1 MQIKW
6 QQISTSIWFGYFD
19 NIIVRVYKDKDKI
32 WYINLPDGLV
42 VTKVNLK
49 EAKNYTE
56 RFMKQNM
63 ETANE
68 RI

>member
-1 MQIKW
+1 
-6 QQISTSIWFGYFD
+6 
-19 NIIVRVYKDKDKI
+19 VYKDKDKI

>member
-1 MQIKW
+1 MEIKW
-6 QQISTSIWFGYFD
+6 QQITSSIWFGHFD